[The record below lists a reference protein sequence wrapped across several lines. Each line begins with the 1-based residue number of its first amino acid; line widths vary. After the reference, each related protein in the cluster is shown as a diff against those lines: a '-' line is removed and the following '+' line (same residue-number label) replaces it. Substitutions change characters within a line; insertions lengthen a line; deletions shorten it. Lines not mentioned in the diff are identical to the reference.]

1 VSEVGTSTDV
11 VPGQLFPPASEA
23 EIMKS
28 WEGMRQPV
36 VSICCP
42 TYNHVNYIEAAICGL
57 LAQET
62 TFPFEVIVRDD
73 ASTDGTTEIVREY
86 SRRYPNI
93 VRAVIEEKNQF
104 KKGIRAVYSWP
115 SLATGEFI
123 ALCEGDD
130 FWISPT
136 KLQRQFEL
144 LQKHPEAVMSV
155 ALTHFCQQ
163 DGDELRYLETTSAPA
178 DELLGFEEIHSNYF
192 HTSTYFIRSG
202 IFKKVIKEYF
212 FGHTLFGDTAL
223 RAIMISHGQFA
234 LLADVVSVYRE
245 TGSGIWSSLSREKQL
260 LWKFN
265 ATKKLADMLPGIHAE
280 HQRGQLFALATS
292 LLRLHIKNLSI
303 LKSIRLVPFVFW
315 YGLMKVPRNVRR
327 SS

>member
-1 VSEVGTSTDV
+1 
-11 VPGQLFPPASEA
+11 
-23 EIMKS
+23 MKS
-28 WEGMRQPV
+28 WESMRQPV

-93 VRAVIEEKNQF
+93 VRAVIEEENQF
-104 KKGIRAVYSWP
+104 KKGIRAAHSLP
-115 SLATGEFI
+115 SLVTGEFI

-144 LQKHPEAVMSV
+144 LHKHPGAVMSV
-155 ALTHFCQQ
+155 ALTHICQQ
-163 DGDELRYLETTSAPA
+163 DGDELGHLKTTTAPA
-178 DELLGFEEIHSNYF
+178 DELLGFEESHSNYF

-212 FGHTLFGDTAL
+212 SGHVLFGDTAL

-234 LLADVVSVYRE
+234 FLADVVSVYRM
-245 TGSGIWSSLSREKQL
+245 TGSGIWSSLSSEKQL

-265 ATKKLADMLPGIHAE
+265 ATKKLAGMLPGIHAE
-280 HQRGQLFALATS
+280 HQRGMLFAQAIS

-315 YGLMKVPRNVRR
+315 YGLMKVTRNVRR